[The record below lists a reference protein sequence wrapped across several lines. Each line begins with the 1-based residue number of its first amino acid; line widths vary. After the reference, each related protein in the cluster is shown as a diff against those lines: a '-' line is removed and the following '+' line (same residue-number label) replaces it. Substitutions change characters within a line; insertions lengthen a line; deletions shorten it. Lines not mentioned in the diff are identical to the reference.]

1 LIRKLDLAV
10 DEINKNHDIIRCQDD
25 QIISLSKTLEVKDQT
40 NNTLE
45 NKIIKK
51 NEDTKNYLLET
62 QKFEENL
69 EECKDNNNKKQDE
82 LKGDFSKRNDY
93 LTSKTNRFSQQVLNL
108 EDEMLQH
115 LVEAKNNIMNL
126 QQEHSKNVEILNKF

>member
-1 LIRKLDLAV
+1 LAV
-10 DEINKNHDIIRCQDD
+10 DEINKNNDIIKRQDE
-25 QIISLSKTLEVKDQT
+25 QIISLSKNLEVKDQT

-69 EECKDNNNKKQDE
+69 EECKDNNNKKLDE

-108 EDEMLQH
+108 EEEMLQH
-115 LVEAKNNIMNL
+115 LVEAKNNLMNL
-126 QQEHSKNVEILNKF
+126 QQEHSKNVEMLNKF